1 MSALDETAAVE
12 ISVACGCEKAR
23 PVIGVHESLAI
34 AVEGAPVLR
43 HPDARSNGEMQIA
56 LGSPILRVMTH
67 SLELASETATDRP
80 LWPAMGRG
88 WRRFC
93 PSCGGGPIFD
103 GYLKVR
109 HSCASCGEELFHHRA
124 DDIPTWAVLMI
135 VCNLMGIGLLFTEF
149 IFSPPIWVHWAL
161 WPALLLPL
169 TLWLLPRVKGSVVG
183 LQWSQRMHGFGGRDI
198 AAPMSRQISGQ
209 SPISKP

>member
-1 MSALDETAAVE
+1 MVVAA
-12 ISVACGCEKAR
+12 IGNCGCWPACFAASCRKVEWGDADR
-23 PVIGVHESLAI
+23 P
-34 AVEGAPVLR
+34 
-43 HPDARSNGEMQIA
+43 
-56 LGSPILRVMTH
+56 RVTYFCAMTQT
-67 SLELASETATDRP
+67 LELAPETVTDRP

-103 GYLKVR
+103 SYLKVR

-135 VCNLMGIGLLFTEF
+135 VCNLMGVGLLFVEF
-149 IFSPPIWVHWAL
+149 LFSPPIWVHWAL
-161 WPALLLPL
+161 WPALMLPL

-183 LQWSQRMHGFGGRDI
+183 LQWSQRMHGFGGQDTKAR
-198 AAPMSRQISGQ
+198 ISGQ
-209 SPISKP
+209 SPAGEP

>member
-1 MSALDETAAVE
+1 MQEREKAGSWLAVAA
-12 ISVACGCEKAR
+12 IGNCGCWPACFAASCRKVEWGDADR
-23 PVIGVHESLAI
+23 P
-34 AVEGAPVLR
+34 
-43 HPDARSNGEMQIA
+43 
-56 LGSPILRVMTH
+56 RVTYFCAMTQT
-67 SLELASETATDRP
+67 LELAPETVTDRP

-103 GYLKVR
+103 SYLKVR

-135 VCNLMGIGLLFTEF
+135 VCNLMGVGLLFVEF
-149 IFSPPIWVHWAL
+149 LFSPPIWVHWAL
-161 WPALLLPL
+161 WPALMLPL

-183 LQWSQRMHGFGGRDI
+183 LQWSQRMHGFGGQDTKAR
-198 AAPMSRQISGQ
+198 ISGQ
-209 SPISKP
+209 SPAGEP